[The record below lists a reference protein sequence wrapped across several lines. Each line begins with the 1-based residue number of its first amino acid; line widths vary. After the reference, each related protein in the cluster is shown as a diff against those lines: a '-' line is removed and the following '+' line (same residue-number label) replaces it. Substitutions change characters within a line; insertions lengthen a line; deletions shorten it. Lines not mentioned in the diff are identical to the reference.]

1 MPIGTTHGFYV
12 YIQLYNVCIIYM
24 YNQSCAVVGYQS
36 GQDEAILP
44 AQDTGFILQG
54 NLDDHVFVFYPI

>member
-1 MPIGTTHGFYV
+1 
-12 YIQLYNVCIIYM
+12 M